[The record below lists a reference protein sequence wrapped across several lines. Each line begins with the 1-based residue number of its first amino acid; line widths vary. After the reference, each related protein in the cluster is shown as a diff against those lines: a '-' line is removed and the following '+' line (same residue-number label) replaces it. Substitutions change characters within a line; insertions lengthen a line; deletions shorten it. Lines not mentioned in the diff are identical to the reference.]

1 MSVTECHTRG
11 VWMRPILQLFAICP
25 IVMLASPFFFQ
36 NPHGMM
42 ITIVSSPLSIA
53 LSQTCLVDVSTL
65 STRRQVSTRRQG
77 PVYPASFAL
86 SELELILTSLT
97 LYHDM
102 LVVSSACRLHPLQG
116 LFSTGYFWRYFPIT
130 VSMTWFS
137 PLHRLLVPI
146 SDSQQ
151 PHLLFYNING

>member
-102 LVVSSACRLHPLQG
+102 LCRFLCL
-116 LFSTGYFWRYFPIT
+116 
-130 VSMTWFS
+130 S
-137 PLHRLLVPI
+137 PSPPSRP
-146 SDSQQ
+146 
-151 PHLLFYNING
+151 LFYRIFLKVFPNNRVYDLILSASQAFGSNI